1 MYIYVGQGALLIDN
15 AATQAAH
22 YYSDGS
28 VILGGSG
35 LFLP

>member
-1 MYIYVGQGALLIDN
+1 MYIYVGEGAVLIDN
-15 AATQAAH
+15 AASIAAH
-22 YYSDGS
+22 YYSVGS